1 MMEGQSLVAP
11 PVDFF
16 ARIVQTHR
24 QGRKL
29 LLLLDYDGT
38 LVEIAPRPELAS
50 PTPALLRL
58 LARLI
63 NCPDYTVVVVSGR
76 PLQNLLELLPV
87 PGLNYLGSHGG
98 ESLIFG
104 RPFPSISAKS
114 ASEAIAGWKRQ
125 LAGLLEH
132 LTGWW
137 IEDKPQ
143 GFALHYRQASP
154 VQEEQLSKIIETWKA
169 KIIDSGSCQVLSG
182 KKVMEILPC
191 EVNKGEAIQK
201 ILLSSHFLGYLPLF
215 IGDDITDESVFAVI
229 KTQGLSFKVG
239 EAEEPTRANH
249 FLKNPAQV
257 REFLALLAMQGE
269 EKS

>member
-1 MMEGQSLVAP
+1 MLAQ

-16 ARIVQTHR
+16 ARMVQSRR

-38 LVEIAPRPELAS
+38 LVEIAPRPELAC
-50 PTPALLRL
+50 PTPGLLRL

-63 NCPDYTVVVVSGR
+63 NRLDYAVVVVSGR
-76 PLQNLLELLPV
+76 SLQNLLKLLPI

-98 ESLIFG
+98 EGLIFG
-104 RPFPSISAKS
+104 KPFHSIYGKS
-114 ASEAIAGWKRQ
+114 ASEEIAGWKKQ
-125 LAGLLEH
+125 LDGLLEH

-143 GFALHYRQASP
+143 GFVLHYRQASP
-154 VQEEQLSKIIETWKA
+154 GQEDQLLKIIETWKA
-169 KIIDSGSCQVLSG
+169 HIIDYGSYQVLPG
-182 KKVMEILPC
+182 KKVMEVLPYG
-191 EVNKGEAIQK
+191 VNKGAAIQK
-201 ILLSSHFLGYLPLF
+201 ILISSDFIGYFPLF

-229 KTQGLSFKVG
+229 QAQGLSFKVG
-239 EAEEPTRANH
+239 EAEQPTKATH

-257 REFLALLAMQGE
+257 REFLALLATQVE
-269 EKS
+269 EKP

>member
-1 MMEGQSLVAP
+1 MVAP

-50 PTPALLRL
+50 PTSALLRL

-63 NCPDYTVVVVSGR
+63 KCPDYIVVVVSGR
-76 PLQNLLELLPV
+76 PLQNLLKLLPI

-104 RPFPSISAKS
+104 KPFHPISAKS
-114 ASEAIAGWKRQ
+114 ASEEIAGWKKQ

-229 KTQGLSFKVG
+229 QAQGLSFKVG
-239 EAEEPTRANH
+239 ETEQPTKANH
-249 FLKNPAQV
+249 FLNNPAQV
-257 REFLALLAMQGE
+257 REFLALLATQGE